1 MTRTHKETLRILR
14 KTRFDYAHPVFYSRK
29 SPALSELSD
38 ELAESLHNH
47 LAIVKEQA

>member
-1 MTRTHKETLRILR
+1 MTRTHKETLRILH

-29 SPALSELSD
+29 SPALSNLTD

-47 LAIVKEQA
+47 LKIVRDA